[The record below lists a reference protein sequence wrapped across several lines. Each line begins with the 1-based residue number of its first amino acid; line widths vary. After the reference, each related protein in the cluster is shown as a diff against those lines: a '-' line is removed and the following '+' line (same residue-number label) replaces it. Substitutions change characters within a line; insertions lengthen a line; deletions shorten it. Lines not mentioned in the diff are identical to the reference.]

1 MGRFSLLLCVVGV
14 MSVSSVAQL
23 AAFVFLALQFN
34 SALADQVEM
43 SWSPDRSV
51 RYECGDEADSSIGCF
66 NTWVLTEGSVSD
78 ASMDGHWRPVKC
90 INPSMS
96 SDGGLCYQGG
106 VAWWYWK
113 RGDLGDPILFDFVH
127 RDYAGPMIDGRWRND
142 TPKGDARLD
151 RNRDSCYVAMKQTY
165 CMVPMQ

>member
-1 MGRFSLLLCVVGV
+1 MITV
-14 MSVSSVAQL
+14 
-23 AAFVFLALQFN
+23 VFLALQFN

-151 RNRDSCYVAMKQTY
+151 RNRDGCYVAMKQTY